1 MLNIWLNRCQRFVK
15 VSHFIASVGP
25 VPICHIIM
33 PLSPSCWMHI
43 LAEHTRSRKRNFW
56 RTTASLSWPTS
67 CTSTRAARG
76 SSNASWRCCSA
87 GRWAWRR
94 SESRDTAQFKP
105 YCPVQHRLSDSSQN
119 TMHMIVCSMK
129 MFLSSSVIL
138 SSLDLEEMENIS
150 PFRKRCI
157 IPVLGL
163 IENSLYENSLVHN
176 ILCMLLQLFNA
187 CPKLAD
193 ILLDHGLL
201 YVLFNTLS
209 TLNGMENGYGC

>member
-1 MLNIWLNRCQRFVK
+1 MNKCVLMCTFVL
-15 VSHFIASVGP
+15 I
-25 VPICHIIM
+25 
-33 PLSPSCWMHI
+33 SPQ
-43 LAEHTRSRKRNFW
+43 FF
-56 RTTASLSWPTS
+56 
-67 CTSTRAARG
+67 
-76 SSNASWRCCSA
+76 SA
-87 GRWAWRR
+87 
-94 SESRDTAQFKP
+94 
-105 YCPVQHRLSDSSQN
+105 L
-119 TMHMIVCSMK
+119 
-129 MFLSSSVIL
+129 L

-176 ILCMLLQLFNA
+176 ILCMLLQLLNA

-209 TLNGMENGYGC
+209 TLNGMENGYGCQNKRMIHSFKHLHGFMGFCLEPLSRELNH